1 MGQVIELPT
10 DHRRS
15 WRMLEPEYR
24 KVLKRCGIADQQI
37 KSILEE
43 MKGYLIECASDL
55 NTSFSIPDGFTQDQ
69 HDAILQ
75 EFNRVVED
83 VRSQATVPFM
93 SAFGVILRLLVQ
105 KHLGHYNL
113 GA

>member
-43 MKGYLIECASDL
+43 MKEYLIECASDL
-55 NTSFSIPDGFTQDQ
+55 STSFSIPDGFTQEQ

-105 KHLGHYNL
+105 KHLGYFGE